1 MLEFILVSGLLI
13 AVAIFGAVLFVLGF
27 FLKLVFR
34 VLLLPFALLG
44 GLLKV
49 VLLLPLLIVGLV
61 VAPVIFAV
69 FLLLALP
76 ILLLM
81 GLFGL
86 GWAVVAA

>member
-1 MLEFILVSGLLI
+1 MLEFILISGLLV

-44 GLLKV
+44 GVLKL
-49 VLLLPLLIVGLV
+49 VLVLPLLIVGLV
-61 VAPVIFAV
+61 VAPVV
-69 FLLLALP
+69 FTVLLVLALP
-76 ILLLM
+76 ILFLM
-81 GLFGL
+81 RLFGL

>member
-1 MLEFILVSGLLI
+1 MLEFILISGLMI
-13 AVAIFGAVLFVLGF
+13 AVAIFGVILFVLGF

-44 GLLKV
+44 GVLKV

-69 FLLLALP
+69 LLLMALP
-76 ILLLM
+76 ILFLM
-81 GLFGL
+81 GLFGF